1 MKLKIEIDLMK
12 IRQASFE
19 NGNIVIPVGHNEIK
33 MFKSLKDGSLKAIA
47 SFFVLERKTVGAHKE
62 THVIKQSLTTLERNN
77 IIAGVEVN
85 NPIVG
90 NIMDLDLLDNAQN
103 NQ

>member
-12 IRQASFE
+12 IRQASYE
-19 NGNIVIPVGHNEIK
+19 NGNIIIPVDVNDIK
-33 MFKSLKDGSLKAIA
+33 MFKSQKDGSLKAIA
-47 SFFVLERKTVGAHKE
+47 SFFALERKTVGSHKE

-90 NIMDLDLLDNAQN
+90 NIMDLDLQGNVEN

>member
-19 NGNIVIPVGHNEIK
+19 NGSVIIPLEANDLKV
-33 MFKSLKDGSLKAIA
+33 FKSQKDGSLRVIA
-47 SFFVLERKTVGAHKE
+47 SFFAMARKSVGAHKE
-62 THVIKQSLTTLERNN
+62 THVVKQSLTTIERNN
-77 IIAGVEVN
+77 LIAGVEVN

-90 NIMDLDLLDNAQN
+90 NIMDLDLQGNA
-103 NQ
+103 

>member
-19 NGNIVIPVGHNEIK
+19 NGNIVIPVDNNEIK
-33 MFKSLKDGSLKAIA
+33 MFKSQRDGSLKALA
-47 SFFVLERKTVGAHKE
+47 SFFALERKSVGAHKE

-90 NIMDLDLLDNAQN
+90 NIMDLDLQGNDEN

>member
-12 IRQASFE
+12 IRQASYE
-19 NGNIVIPVGHNEIK
+19 NGNIVIPVDNNEIK
-33 MFKSLKDGSLKAIA
+33 MFKSSKDGSLKAIA
-47 SFFVLERKTVGAHKE
+47 SFFALERKTVGAHKE
-62 THVIKQSLTTLERNN
+62 THVIKQSLTTLEHNN

-90 NIMDLDLLDNAQN
+90 NIMDLDLQGNDQN

>member
-19 NGNIVIPVGHNEIK
+19 NGNIVIPVDHNEIK
-33 MFKSLKDGSLKAIA
+33 MFKSSKDGSLKAIA
-47 SFFVLERKTVGAHKE
+47 SFFTLERKTVGAHKE

-85 NPIVG
+85 SPIVG
-90 NIMDLDLLDNAQN
+90 NIMDLDLQGNAEN